1 MNALQNEFH
10 TVDVEFANYQRNNPN
25 MDNPY
30 ARLLT
35 AILMSAIHDAVAAQS
50 SAPQRRHAWEWLEGD
65 NCLKDFC
72 LAVIRVDQEPL
83 LRRLKYMRDNNINLK
98 NMYTKREQL

>member
-35 AILMSAIHDAVAAQS
+35 AILKIGRASC
-50 SAPQRRHAWEWLEGD
+50 RE
-65 NCLKDFC
+65 
-72 LAVIRVDQEPL
+72 RV
-83 LRRLKYMRDNNINLK
+83 
-98 NMYTKREQL
+98 